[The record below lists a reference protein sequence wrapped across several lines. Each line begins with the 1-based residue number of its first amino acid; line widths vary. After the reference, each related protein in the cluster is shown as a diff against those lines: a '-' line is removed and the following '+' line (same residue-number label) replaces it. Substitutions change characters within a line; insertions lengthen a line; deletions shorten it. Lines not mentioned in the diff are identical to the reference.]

1 MSEVKMVNVKINGI
15 EAVVPEGTT
24 VLEAAR
30 LAGIK
35 IPTLCYMKDINEI
48 GACRLCVCE
57 VKGARGLVAACVFP
71 VSEGMEVT
79 TNSPRLRQARKTTLE
94 LLLSDHKKE
103 CLSCERNLKCEL
115 QSLSDE
121 YGCDANRFKGSV
133 SKAEDKDVSTEYLV
147 RDNAKCVLCR
157 RCVATC
163 AKVQTVAVIG
173 ANERGFKTNVGCAFE
188 EDLAKSP
195 CVACGQCINV
205 CPTGALHEKYEIDD
219 VKAALADPEK
229 VVVVGAAPSVR
240 AGLGEEFGYPIG
252 TNVEGKMATALKRL
266 GFDHVFDVNWAADLT
281 IMEESRELIERIQK
295 GGTLPLITSCSPG
308 WIRFMEYYYPEL
320 IPNISSCKSPQQM
333 FGASIKTYWAEKMG
347 IDPKNIYVVS
357 IMPCVAKKFEKTRDY
372 QSASGYP
379 DIDASLTTRELARL
393 IKEFGIMFN
402 ELPDGEFETPLG
414 EFTGAGVIFG
424 ATGGVMEAALRTA
437 VEKITGKSIG
447 KNLDFVDVRGTK
459 GIKEASYEVGGL
471 NVKVAV
477 ASGLSN
483 AKVICEKI
491 KKGEAD
497 YQFVEIMCCP
507 GGCVN
512 GGGQPILD
520 SYTRRN
526 VDYKALRAAALY
538 SEDKKLKVRKSHKNE
553 TVKAM
558 YKEYFG
564 KPGSHKAHEIL
575 HTHYVARKK
584 Y

>member
-1 MSEVKMVNVKINGI
+1 MSENLVNVKINGI
-15 EAVVPEGTT
+15 DVKVPAGTT

-30 LAGIK
+30 IAGIK

-115 QSLSDE
+115 QALSNE
-121 YGCDANRFKGSV
+121 YGCDAERFKGAY
-133 SKAEDKDVSTEYLV
+133 SKTDDTDTSTEYLV
-147 RDNAKCVLCR
+147 RDNSKCILCR

-173 ANERGFKTNVGCAFE
+173 ANERGFKTNINCAFE
-188 EDLAKSP
+188 EDLVNSP
-195 CVACGQCINV
+195 CVACGQCVNV
-205 CPTGALHEKYEIDD
+205 CPTGALHEKYEIDEG
-219 VKAALADPEK
+219 KAALADPNR

-281 IMEESRELIERIQK
+281 IMEESNELLERIKK

-308 WIRFMEYYYPEL
+308 WIRFMEFYYPEL

-333 FGASIKTYWAEKMG
+333 FGASIKTYWAEKNG
-347 IDPKNIYVVS
+347 IDPKDIYVVS
-357 IMPCVAKKFEKTRDY
+357 IMPCIAKKFEKTRDY

-379 DIDASLTTRELARL
+379 DIDASLTTRELAKL
-393 IKEFGIMFN
+393 IKEFGIMFT
-402 ELPDGEFETPLG
+402 ELPDGEFEDPLG
-414 EFTGAGVIFG
+414 KFSGAGVIFG

-437 VEKITGKSIG
+437 VEKLTGKSIG
-447 KNLDFVDVRGTK
+447 KALEFNEVRGTK
-459 GIKEASYEVGGL
+459 GIKEASYNVNGL
-471 NVKVAV
+471 EVKVAV

-483 AKVICEKI
+483 AKVLCEKI
-491 KKGEAD
+491 KRGEAD

-526 VDYKALRAAALY
+526 VDYKALRASALY
-538 SEDKKLKVRKSHKNE
+538 GEDKALKLRKSHKNE
-553 TVKAM
+553 TIKAM

-564 KPGSHKAHEIL
+564 RPGSHKAHKIL
-575 HTHYVARKK
+575 HTQYVARKK